1 MVLSAVLMG
10 GATHSTTP
18 WYIAIPIL
26 VVALGA
32 RFLLYRRRRGS
43 GGSGGRGGWG
53 GRGGRGPFGRGPYD
67 GSGDDT

>member
-1 MVLSAVLMG
+1 MVLSAVLMA
-10 GATHSTTP
+10 GATHYTTP

-26 VVALGA
+26 LVAFGA
-32 RFLLYRRRRGS
+32 RFVLYRRRRSS
-43 GGSGGRGGWG
+43 GGSGRGGWG

>member
-1 MVLSAVLMG
+1 MVLSAVMLA
-10 GATHSTTP
+10 GATHSTAP

-43 GGSGGRGGWG
+43 GSDGGG
-53 GRGGRGPFGRGPYD
+53 GRGGRGGYFRRGPFD